1 MKAVITMNNKN
12 RRRTLVGILIL
23 IAVVAY
29 FHFFRQDPI
38 KGQDVTT
45 AAQFLQY
52 YDQKGGKNITWSN
65 FDHLPHEKENAEGY
79 NNHPLIT
86 YQLKDGCT
94 LHFSGDSMDQ
104 PPRDISLNLEKASI
118 QPQEKEGKIE
128 PKSIQTKED
137 VIRYLGQV
145 GGDHVTWSDFDHL
158 PHEKGGSG
166 LYVVVYTLKDGS
178 RLALSGT
185 GEDQAPWFINL
196 SLTSDKK

>member
-1 MKAVITMNNKN
+1 MKDKN

-23 IAVVAY
+23 IVVVAC
-29 FHFFRQDPI
+29 FHFFRQAPT
-38 KGQDVTT
+38 KSQDVTT

-52 YDQKGGKNITWSN
+52 FDQKGGKNINWSD
-65 FDHLPHEKENAEGY
+65 FDHLPHEKDDAEG
-79 NNHPLIT
+79 HAIT
-86 YQLKDGCT
+86 YQLKDDCT

-104 PPRDISLNLEKASI
+104 PPREISLNLEKASI
-118 QPQEKEGKIE
+118 QPQDKEGKIE

-137 VIRYLGQV
+137 VIRYVSQV

-158 PHEKGGSG
+158 PHEEGGSG

-196 SLTSDKK
+196 SLTPDKK

>member
-1 MKAVITMNNKN
+1 MKDKK
-12 RRRTLVGILIL
+12 RRRILVGILIL
-23 IAVVAY
+23 IAVIAY
-29 FHFFRQDPI
+29 FHFFRQAPI
-38 KGQDVTT
+38 KNQDVTT

-52 YDQKGGKNITWSN
+52 FDQKGGKNITWSD
-65 FDHLPHEKENAEGY
+65 FDHLPHEKEDAEG
-79 NNHPLIT
+79 HTIT
-86 YQLKDGCT
+86 YRLKDGCT

-118 QPQEKEGKIE
+118 QPQDKEGKIE

-137 VIRYLGQV
+137 VIGYVGQV

-158 PHEKGGSG
+158 PHEEGGSG
-166 LYVVVYTLKDGS
+166 LYVVIYTLKDGS
-178 RLALSGT
+178 TLGLSGT

>member
-1 MKAVITMNNKN
+1 MKDKK
-12 RRRTLVGILIL
+12 RRRILVGILIL
-23 IAVVAY
+23 IAVIAY
-29 FHFFRQDPI
+29 FHFFRQAPI
-38 KGQDVTT
+38 KSQDVTT

-52 YDQKGGKNITWSN
+52 FDQKGEKNITWSD
-65 FDHLPHEKENAEGY
+65 FDHLPHEKEDAEG
-79 NNHPLIT
+79 HTIT
-86 YQLKDGCT
+86 YQLKDGST